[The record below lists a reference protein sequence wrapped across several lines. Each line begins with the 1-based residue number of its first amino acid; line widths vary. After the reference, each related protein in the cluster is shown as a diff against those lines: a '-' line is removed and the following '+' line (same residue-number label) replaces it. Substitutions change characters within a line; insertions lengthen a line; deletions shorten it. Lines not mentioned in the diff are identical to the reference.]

1 MYTSYEERLALIQ
14 ALQEGANS
22 FLATIPT
29 AVHRNG
35 DGWELASIG
44 SQFGMFNGVVIHS
57 SRKGLV
63 DEVITAIKAENIP
76 ADIRLIGPGISQMA
90 ALVEHGYKNFG
101 GTPFMVWQAD
111 ESVDS
116 FQLRSGLSVRRLNQD
131 DLDTMCAI
139 YTEIYKMS
147 EAMIIDFKQMLLAGP
162 NDFTYGLFKE
172 NEMVSLVT
180 AMVFKDTVGIWN
192 MGTPTTHQKNG
203 YGQELLQ
210 YVMQTHKN
218 MGGKTFMLYATVAGK
233 FLYDK
238 CGWITL
244 DYLPYLSVVKADS

>member
-22 FLATIPT
+22 FLAKIPT
-29 AVHRNG
+29 AVQLNG
-35 DGWELASIG
+35 DGWEFTSIG

-101 GTPFMVWQAD
+101 AAPLMIWSAD
-111 ESVDS
+111 DTVDS
-116 FQLRSGLSVRRLNQD
+116 FTLRAELSVRRLIES
-131 DLDTMCAI
+131 DLDTMCV
-139 YTEIYKMS
+139 IYKDVYAMS
-147 EAMIIDFKQMLLAGP
+147 DEMIQDMKKMLLASA
-162 NDFTYGLFKE
+162 NDYTYGLFKN

-180 AMVFKDTVGIWN
+180 AMVFQDTVGIWS
-192 MGTPTTHQKNG
+192 MGTPTAHQKNG
-203 YGQELLQ
+203 YGQQLLMQ
-210 YVMQTHKN
+210 VMKTHKE
-218 MGGKTFMLYATVAGK
+218 MGAKNFFLHATPAGK

-238 CGWITL
+238 AGWITL
-244 DYLPYLSVVKADS
+244 DYLPYLSRPKTQ